1 MNADRPLKE
10 VRSENKSPFL
20 TQTNGS
26 YYSKSKVQRCQS
38 YRYGQRGN
46 LNSSTEMKPSAESTP
61 WRSNKIT
68 AETLLKNIE
77 KVYRDSYY
85 RRLIRIEGQ

>member
-1 MNADRPLKE
+1 MKTPVNGERPLKE

-38 YRYGQRGN
+38 YRNGTRGN
-46 LNSSTEMKPSAESTP
+46 LNSSTEMKASVESTP

-68 AETLLKNIE
+68 AETLLRNTE
-77 KVYRDSYY
+77 KV
-85 RRLIRIEGQ
+85 